1 MRPPRQDQVPGCHRG
16 RRLRGARA
24 VVKRHLH
31 PRGGLRD
38 ALEAHGR
45 VHLQGLG
52 LVISYFVTVGNYD
65 YGFYWYFYLDG
76 KIELECK
83 ATGIVFSSGRPEGEY
98 DLDGASPGRAVPPAL
113 VLYSAG
119 REVPRRRARGTAS
132 AISPENPVGNAF
144 KRVLTRLERESDNK
158 LGRAW
163 LVASSEKEPSE
174 LAHGLRAVPEGA
186 PLLLADDDSS
196 INMRVQY
203 TTKHLWVTQYA
214 RDEIWAA
221 GYTPNR
227 HPGQV
232 GLPSYAK
239 ETGRSTARTS

>member
-163 LVASSEKEPSE
+163 LVASSEKEPS
-174 LAHGLRAVPEGA
+174 G
-186 PLLLADDDSS
+186 S